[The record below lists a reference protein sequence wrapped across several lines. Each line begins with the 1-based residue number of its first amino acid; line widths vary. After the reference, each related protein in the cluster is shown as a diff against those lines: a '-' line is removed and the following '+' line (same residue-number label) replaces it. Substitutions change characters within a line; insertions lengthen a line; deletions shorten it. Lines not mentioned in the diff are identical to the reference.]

1 MIARILA
8 GVALATLASQTA
20 HAEQDPTET
29 AFRATYKE
37 LVETN
42 TTLSSGSCTLAAQRM
57 GAHLKAAGFSD
68 DQITYFATPEHPKE
82 GGLVA
87 VLPGTSNAE
96 KPILLLAHLDVVEA
110 KRADWTRD
118 PFTLIEE
125 GGYFWARGTLD
136 DKAMA
141 SIWVDT
147 LARLKAGHVKLRRTV
162 KLALTCGEE
171 TSGAFN
177 GADWLAHN
185 KRDLIDA
192 AFAINEGGGGR
203 TDGKGL
209 SEGGHLV
216 AMSVQVGE
224 KASQD
229 YRVETRNAGGHSSIP
244 VRDNAIYELS
254 DALLRL
260 RDYDFP
266 AELNDTTRAFF
277 ARAGAVYGGPAGQAM
292 QTVASA
298 APGSDAFKQAVAL
311 LDHDRSFHSTLRT
324 TCVATMLNGGH
335 ATNALPQR
343 ADAIVNCRIFPG
355 HSFAEINAEL
365 TKVFNDPGVTVT
377 TTDPDHPLAK
387 APPMDPTVIGPIET
401 LSAKYFPGVPLVPT
415 MSTGATDGIY
425 LEAVGI
431 PTYGAPGIW
440 ANPDLNGIHGLNEHL
455 EVAALLKGRAFLYD
469 LVLAYAK

>member
-20 HAEQDPTET
+20 FAAQDPTEP

-57 GAHLKAAGFSD
+57 GAHLKAAGFGD

-141 SIWVDT
+141 AIWVDT
-147 LARLKAGHVKLRRTV
+147 LARLKAGQVKLRRTV

-177 GADWLAHN
+177 GAEWLAHN

-229 YRVETRNAGGHSSIP
+229 YRIETRNAGGHSSIP

-292 QTVASA
+292 QAVASA

-355 HSFAEINAEL
+355 HSFAEINTEL

>member
-1 MIARILA
+1 MIARLLTGA
-8 GVALATLASQTA
+8 ALAVLATQTA
-20 HAEQDPTET
+20 LAADDPTEA

-42 TTLSSGSCTLAAQRM
+42 TTVASGSCTLAAQRM
-57 GAHLKAAGFSD
+57 GTHLTAAGFADS
-68 DQITYFATPEHPKE
+68 QITYYATPEHPKD

-87 VLPGTSNAE
+87 VLPGTSKTE
-96 KPILLLAHLDVVEA
+96 KPILLLAHIDVVEA

-125 GGYFWARGTLD
+125 GGYFWARGTFD

-141 SIWVDT
+141 SVWVDT

-177 GADWLAHN
+177 GAQWLAKN

-192 AFAINEGGGGR
+192 EFAINEGGGGR

-209 SEGGHLV
+209 VEGGHLV
-216 AMSVQVGE
+216 AQSVQVGE

-229 YRVETRNAGGHSSIP
+229 YRIETRNPGGHSSIP

-254 DALLRL
+254 DALLRV
-260 RDYDFP
+260 REHEFP

-277 ARAGAVYGGPAGQAM
+277 AKAGAVYGGPAGQAM
-292 QTVASA
+292 QTVATA
-298 APGSDAFKQAVAL
+298 VPGSDAFKAAVAL

-324 TCVATMLNGGH
+324 TCVATMLDGGH

-343 ADAIVNCRIFPG
+343 AGAIVNCRIFPG

-365 TKVFNDPGVTVT
+365 IKVINDPGVTVT
-377 TTDPDHPLAK
+377 TGDPDHPLAK
-387 APPMDPTVIGPIET
+387 APPMDPKVIGPIEALT
-401 LSAKYFPGVPLVPT
+401 TRYFPGVPLVPT

-455 EVAALLKGRAFLYD
+455 EVASLLKGRAFLYD
-469 LVLAYAK
+469 LVLAFAK

>member
-57 GAHLKAAGFSD
+57 GAHLKAAGFGD

-141 SIWVDT
+141 AIWVDT
-147 LARLKAGHVKLRRTV
+147 LARLKAGQVKLRRTV

-177 GADWLAHN
+177 GAEWLAHN

-229 YRVETRNAGGHSSIP
+229 YRIETRNAGGHSSIP

>member
-177 GADWLAHN
+177 GAEWLAHN

-229 YRVETRNAGGHSSIP
+229 YRIETRNAGGHSSIP

-292 QTVASA
+292 QAVASA